1 MHKEKSV
8 LRLSNKRELLFK
20 VPQAGLPPLRMY
32 YLKSDFTTDIAHT
45 GQMAYQKSKSHC
57 ERGSPSHSL
66 STAPRNLKSKL
77 GSYLGRFPIPFSIT
91 YILFKKI
98 PIYQL
103 KQY

>member
-45 GQMAYQKSKSHC
+45 GQMAYQKIKEPLWEGFSFTFPK
-57 ERGSPSHSL
+57 HS
-66 STAPRNLKSKL
+66 TKKPQVQARKL
-77 GSYLGRFPIPFSIT
+77 FRKISYSFLHYLHIV
-91 YILFKKI
+91 
-98 PIYQL
+98 
-103 KQY
+103 